1 MLLSAYLKWTI
12 IPLQLISGALIVPCI
27 ILVYSAYFCSGW
39 SRAESLRERYPL
51 CRRWYKL
58 AKALRRFLT
67 AVSFKILFNHESKNE
82 EVMSELYDRFE
93 RLGIQQVV
101 EFIETFF
108 SFHPLMLLIM
118 AVSVFWTRFL
128 IYQTD
133 HCNIQD
139 QDLEC
144 FFNSSGP
151 ISCSEVIELINSTY
165 RCFKFSFDLAGAGA
179 AAGGIFTASV
189 VFNLI
194 LVRLF
199 VCVRYCT
206 TSCGLTASI
215 SCGVTAFIQLIIAI
229 AIFVLFFIYIR
240 LVHNIHDDSD
250 KIIQAFAIFFCSV
263 FCCAYPWC
271 LVGPPHD
278 GDQQYEEMESI
289 RNEK

>member
-1 MLLSAYLKWTI
+1 MSCAFYWD
-12 IPLQLISGALIVPCI
+12 
-27 ILVYSAYFCSGW
+27 
-39 SRAESLRERYPL
+39 
-51 CRRWYKL
+51 
-58 AKALRRFLT
+58 
-67 AVSFKILFNHESKNE
+67 ILFLSSFDATNHG
-82 EVMSELYDRFE
+82 
-93 RLGIQQVV
+93 RLRVLDEI
-101 EFIETFF
+101 
-108 SFHPLMLLIM
+108 LNL
-118 AVSVFWTRFL
+118 
-128 IYQTD
+128 YQTN
-133 HCNIQD
+133 HCNTQD

-144 FFNSSGP
+144 FFNSSEP

-215 SCGVTAFIQLIIAI
+215 SRGVTAFIQLIIAI

-250 KIIQAFAIFFCSV
+250 KIIQTIAIFFCSV
-263 FCCAYPWC
+263 FCCAYPWY
-271 LVGPPHD
+271 LIGPPRD
-278 GDQQYEEMESI
+278 SDQQYEEIE
-289 RNEK
+289 RNEKRIWRCCSSPACNNCSFCLDITCQYNICWWS